1 MSAHGSVFLIDNI
14 HAQRR
19 REGKGSALYAL
30 ARCRVRVVAK
40 GVGPNTTFAWPGR
53 KQPDIS
59 VKVDRH
65 DSKQAGSIK
74 VV

>member
-14 HAQRR
+14 HAQRG
-19 REGKGSALYAL
+19 REGEGSALSVL
-30 ARCRVRVVAK
+30 ARFRARVAAK
-40 GVGPNTTFAWPGR
+40 RVGPSMTLAWPGR

-65 DSKQAGSIK
+65 DSKQACSIK